1 MKKVFF
7 LFALI
12 ACAVASRAADA
23 KTVEEAFNRYWLAYA
38 KKDFVKAAAEILPSD
53 LETTKAALLP
63 VFLAGQ
69 TSKAKEAP
77 DVLSAFF
84 GKTVGKARETM
95 SAVEVFAGLNRV
107 VSAASPELFEALKDA
122 PVSIIFVRSI
132 SPEAAEIHFQ
142 VTVRGVSDTD
152 AEELAK
158 KDGRWWVKI
167 KDDPKEAALNFKELF
182 SKVN

>member
-7 LFALI
+7 LFALL
-12 ACAVASRAADA
+12 AVAVVARAADTKA
-23 KTVEEAFNRYWLAYA
+23 VEEAFNRYWTAYA
-38 KKDFVKAAAEILPSD
+38 KKDFAKAAAEILPAD
-53 LETTKAALLP
+53 LEATKAALLP

-69 TSKAKEAP
+69 TSKSKEAQEI
-77 DVLSAFF
+77 LGAFF
-84 GKTVGKARETM
+84 GKTVGKSRETM
-95 SAVEVFAGLNRV
+95 SALDVFAGLNRV
-107 VSAASPELFEALKDA
+107 VAGGSPELFDALKDA

-132 SPEAAEIHFQ
+132 SPESAEIHFQ

-152 AEELAK
+152 AESLVK

-182 SKVN
+182 SKP